1 MTQAKSSNTKRPKK
15 PVGGTTPRKVTRTA
29 AAKPVVADLPDDD
42 DYFEDLPDEDANLG
56 TFPVHI
62 HDLTRLQ
69 AASKSEPPEPSHYN
83 PRRLRLAPLVA
94 SLRQMAAGGAQG
106 TGGDAADGPFNV
118 LWPPQAR
125 ENMRRLYD
133 AGLID
138 PGFPPAFH
146 PPVDMALD
154 MVFSPYVA
162 LDEDPDLAMRGIRL
176 SEEEVLARDR
186 RIAEAIRA
194 MPDAILLS
202 PVAQDAICRWTYGA
216 YHLPAVS
223 AKGTAKSKTK
233 SGKKKA
239 KPGDADPAPDNI
251 QARAKEFLDIASGR
265 DGGRPVVFRGGGPG
279 LLSTLSDLEEYAKRL
294 CILVRECNKW
304 GVTGLEYLVAPFPDY
319 AKLEEIGIDVT
330 GAIEKDLPLPTW
342 GEIAEKVFMSV
353 VPMGR
358 SQFYAL
364 KKAAKE
370 EAKENPA
377 PDVKPATKQKAK
389 VMPVPDAKPT
399 AKQKAK
405 KKAKRRKP

>member
-216 YHLPAVS
+216 CHLPAVS
-223 AKGTAKSKTK
+223 AKQTEKSKPESWRQAWQPGAADPDPVK
-233 SGKKKA
+233 IRAKA
-239 KPGDADPAPDNI
+239 K
-251 QARAKEFLDIASGR
+251 ECLDIATGR
-265 DGGRPVVFRGGGPG
+265 DGGRPSVFRRGPG
-279 LLSTLSDLEEYAKRL
+279 LLAVFSDLNEYAKGL
-294 CILVRECNKW
+294 CVLVHQCTKW
-304 GVTGLEYLVAPFPDY
+304 GVDAQGFLDEAFPDY
-319 AKLEEIGIDVT
+319 EELLKFGIDVEAAT
-330 GAIEKDLPLPTW
+330 EKDPPLPTADKIV
-342 GEIAEKVFMSV
+342 EDVFRGV
-353 VPMGR
+353 THVGR
-358 SQFYAL
+358 SQYFEL
-364 KKAAKE
+364 KRAAKR